1 MLNHKNSKAMDRL
14 RLFIMVGVLFML
26 PVKLWS
32 QSNPEG
38 ENGGKRRPVQV
49 SFFYLLC
56 TNGFEASNYANN
68 VSISFIEGR
77 SRSVNGLALAGCV
90 NTVKEDGRGLL
101 MSGLLNAVHGTMSGV
116 QLAGLVNIAGA
127 ASRGIQLAGLV
138 NVARDFS
145 GLQLAGLVNV
155 AHTVRGVQ
163 LAGLVNVAHT
173 VRGVQLAGLVNVA
186 DSSDFPIGFINLIK
200 NGEMG
205 IALSYNELGIAMLS
219 FQSGGRYTYGI
230 LGIGYNHYLHSQ
242 HSLASTGI
250 VSGGIGAHIH
260 CTNWLRL
267 NCELKSTN
275 LLPARE
281 STDGLM
287 ALNFSLLPAFRL
299 LPHLELFG
307 GPSIS
312 FASVDHDYRN
322 VLPSYSLWRRIDA
335 TRTRQLHVG
344 FQAGVQ
350 YII

>member
-49 SFFYLLC
+49 SFFYPLC

-101 MSGLLNAVHGTMSGV
+101 MSGLLNAVHGIMSGV

-163 LAGLVNVAHT
+163 LAGLVNVA
-173 VRGVQLAGLVNVA
+173 

-205 IALSYNELGIAMLS
+205 IALSYNELGTTMLS

-230 LGIGYNHYLHSQ
+230 LGIGYNHYLHGQ
-242 HSLASTGI
+242 QPFI
-250 VSGGIGAHIH
+250 VSGGIGAHIP
-260 CTNWLRL
+260 CTNWLRV

>member
-1 MLNHKNSKAMDRL
+1 
-14 RLFIMVGVLFML
+14 ML

-32 QSNPEG
+32 QSNSEG

-49 SFFYLLC
+49 SFFYPLC

-163 LAGLVNVAHT
+163 LAGLVNVA
-173 VRGVQLAGLVNVA
+173 

-205 IALSYNELGIAMLS
+205 IALSYNELGTTMLS

-230 LGIGYNHYLHSQ
+230 LGIGYNHYLHGQ
-242 HSLASTGI
+242 QPFI
-250 VSGGIGAHIH
+250 VSGGIGAHIP
-260 CTNWLRL
+260 CTNWLRV

-287 ALNFSLLPAFRL
+287 ALNFSLLSAFRL

-312 FASVDHDYRN
+312 YARVDHDYRN

-335 TRTRQLHVG
+335 TRTRQLHLG

>member
-1 MLNHKNSKAMDRL
+1 MDRL
-14 RLFIMVGVLFML
+14 RLFVMVGVLFML

-38 ENGGKRRPVQV
+38 ENGGKWRPIQV
-49 SFFYLLC
+49 SFFYPLC
-56 TNGFEASNYANN
+56 TNGFEASSCANN
-68 VSISFIEGR
+68 LSISFIEGR

-90 NTVKEDGRGLL
+90 NTVKADSRGLL
-101 MSGLLNAVHGTMSGV
+101 VSGILNAVYGTMSGV
-116 QLAGLVNIAGA
+116 QLAGLVNIAGT

-163 LAGLVNVAHT
+163 LAGLI
-173 VRGVQLAGLVNVA
+173 NVA

-205 IALSYNELGIAMLS
+205 IAVSYNELGTTMLS

-230 LGIGYNHYLHSQ
+230 VGIGYNHYLRGQ
-242 HSLASTGI
+242 QPFIAG
-250 VSGGIGAHIH
+250 GGIGARIN

-267 NCELKSTN
+267 SCELTSTN
-275 LLPARE
+275 LLPAKASLDR
-281 STDGLM
+281 LM
-287 ALNFSLLPAFRL
+287 VLNFSLLPAFRL

-307 GPSIS
+307 GPRLSY
-312 FASVDHDYRN
+312 ASVNHDCRN
-322 VLPSYSLWRRIDA
+322 VLPSYSLWRRLGPSRIQ
-335 TRTRQLHVG
+335 QLHLG

>member
-1 MLNHKNSKAMDRL
+1 
-14 RLFIMVGVLFML
+14 MVGVLFML

-49 SFFYLLC
+49 SFFYPLC

-163 LAGLVNVAHT
+163 LAGLVNVA
-173 VRGVQLAGLVNVA
+173 

-205 IALSYNELGIAMLS
+205 VALSYNELGITMLS

-230 LGIGYNHYLHSQ
+230 LGIGYNHYLHGQ
-242 HSLASTGI
+242 QPFI
-250 VSGGIGAHIH
+250 VSGGIGAHIP
-260 CTNWLRL
+260 CTNWLRV

-287 ALNFSLLPAFRL
+287 ALNFSLLPASRL

-312 FASVDHDYRN
+312 YARVDHDYRN

-335 TRTRQLHVG
+335 TRTRQLHLG

>member
-49 SFFYLLC
+49 SFFYPLC

-101 MSGLLNAVHGTMSGV
+101 LSGLLNAVHGTMSGV

-163 LAGLVNVAHT
+163 LAGLVNVA
-173 VRGVQLAGLVNVA
+173 

-205 IALSYNELGIAMLS
+205 IALSYNELGTTMLS

-230 LGIGYNHYLHSQ
+230 LGIGYNHYLHGQ
-242 HSLASTGI
+242 QPFI
-250 VSGGIGAHIH
+250 VSGGLGAHIP

-267 NCELKSTN
+267 NCELKSAN
-275 LLPARE
+275 LLPIKPSLDR
-281 STDGLM
+281 LM
-287 ALNFSLLPAFRL
+287 VLNFSLLPAFRL

-350 YII
+350 HII

>member
-49 SFFYLLC
+49 SFFYPLC

-101 MSGLLNAVHGTMSGV
+101 MSGLLNAVHGTLSGV

-163 LAGLVNVAHT
+163 LAGLVNVA
-173 VRGVQLAGLVNVA
+173 

-205 IALSYNELGIAMLS
+205 IAVSYNELGIAMLS

-230 LGIGYNHYLHSQ
+230 LGIGYNHYLHGQ
-242 HSLASTGI
+242 QPFI
-250 VSGGIGAHIH
+250 VSGGIGAHIP
-260 CTNWLRL
+260 CTNWLRV

-312 FASVDHDYRN
+312 FASVDHDYQN

>member
-32 QSNPEG
+32 QSNSEG

-49 SFFYLLC
+49 SFFYPLC

-163 LAGLVNVAHT
+163 LAGLVNVA
-173 VRGVQLAGLVNVA
+173 

-205 IALSYNELGIAMLS
+205 IALSYNELGTTMLS

-230 LGIGYNHYLHSQ
+230 LGIGYNHYLHGQ
-242 HSLASTGI
+242 QPFI
-250 VSGGIGAHIH
+250 VSGGIGAHIP
-260 CTNWLRL
+260 CTNWLRV

-287 ALNFSLLPAFRL
+287 ALNFSLLSAFRL

-312 FASVDHDYRN
+312 YARVDHDYRN

-335 TRTRQLHVG
+335 TRTRQLHLG

>member
-49 SFFYLLC
+49 SFFYPLC

-163 LAGLVNVAHT
+163 LAGLVNVA
-173 VRGVQLAGLVNVA
+173 

-205 IALSYNELGIAMLS
+205 VALSYNELGITMLS

-230 LGIGYNHYLHSQ
+230 LGIGYNHYLHGQ
-242 HSLASTGI
+242 QPFI
-250 VSGGIGAHIH
+250 VSGGIGAHIP
-260 CTNWLRL
+260 CTNWLRV

-312 FASVDHDYRN
+312 FASVDHDYQN

-335 TRTRQLHVG
+335 TRTRQLHLG

>member
-1 MLNHKNSKAMDRL
+1 
-14 RLFIMVGVLFML
+14 ML

-38 ENGGKRRPVQV
+38 ENGGKWRPIQV
-49 SFFYLLC
+49 SFFYPLC
-56 TNGFEASNYANN
+56 TNGFEASSYANN
-68 VSISFIEGR
+68 LSISFIEGR

-90 NTVKEDGRGLL
+90 NTVKADGRGLL
-101 MSGLLNAVHGTMSGV
+101 MAGILNAVYGPMSGV
-116 QLAGLVNIAGA
+116 QLAGLVNIAGT

-163 LAGLVNVAHT
+163 LAGLI
-173 VRGVQLAGLVNVA
+173 NVA

-205 IALSYNELGIAMLS
+205 IAVSYNELGTTMLT

-230 LGIGYNHYLHSQ
+230 VGIGYNHYLRGQ
-242 HSLASTGI
+242 QPFIAG
-250 VSGGIGAHIH
+250 GGIGARIN

-267 NCELKSTN
+267 SCELTSTN
-275 LLPARE
+275 LLPAKASLDR
-281 STDGLM
+281 LM
-287 ALNFSLLPAFRL
+287 VANFSLLPAFRL

-307 GPSIS
+307 GPRLSY
-312 FASVDHDYRN
+312 ASANHDCRK
-322 VLPSYSLWRRIDA
+322 VLPRHSLWRRIDA
-335 TRTRQLHVG
+335 TRTRQLHLG

>member
-32 QSNPEG
+32 QSNSEG

-49 SFFYLLC
+49 SFFYPLC

>member
-1 MLNHKNSKAMDRL
+1 
-14 RLFIMVGVLFML
+14 MVGVLFML

-49 SFFYLLC
+49 SFFYPLC

-163 LAGLVNVAHT
+163 LAGLVNVA
-173 VRGVQLAGLVNVA
+173 

-205 IALSYNELGIAMLS
+205 IALSYNELGTTMLS

-230 LGIGYNHYLHSQ
+230 LGIGYNHYLHGQ
-242 HSLASTGI
+242 QPFI
-250 VSGGIGAHIH
+250 VSGGIGAHIP
-260 CTNWLRL
+260 CTNWLRV

>member
-1 MLNHKNSKAMDRL
+1 MDRL

-49 SFFYLLC
+49 SFFYPLC

-163 LAGLVNVAHT
+163 LAGLVNVA
-173 VRGVQLAGLVNVA
+173 

-205 IALSYNELGIAMLS
+205 IALSYNELGTTMLS

-230 LGIGYNHYLHSQ
+230 LGIGYNHYLHGQ
-242 HSLASTGI
+242 QPFI
-250 VSGGIGAHIH
+250 VSGGLGAHIP

-267 NCELKSTN
+267 NCELKSAN
-275 LLPARE
+275 LLPIKPSLDR
-281 STDGLM
+281 LM
-287 ALNFSLLPAFRL
+287 VLNFSLLPAFRL

>member
-1 MLNHKNSKAMDRL
+1 
-14 RLFIMVGVLFML
+14 ML

-38 ENGGKRRPVQV
+38 ENGGKWRPIQV
-49 SFFYLLC
+49 SFFYPLC
-56 TNGFEASNYANN
+56 TNGFEASSCANN
-68 VSISFIEGR
+68 LSISFIEGR

-90 NTVKEDGRGLL
+90 NTVKADSRGLL
-101 MSGLLNAVHGTMSGV
+101 VSGILNAVHGTMSGV
-116 QLAGLVNIAGA
+116 QLAGLVNIAGT

-145 GLQLAGLVNV
+145 GLQLAGLI
-155 AHTVRGVQ
+155 
-163 LAGLVNVAHT
+163 
-173 VRGVQLAGLVNVA
+173 NVA

-205 IALSYNELGIAMLS
+205 IAVSYNELGTTMLT

-230 LGIGYNHYLHSQ
+230 VGIGYNHYLRGQ
-242 HSLASTGI
+242 QPFIAG
-250 VSGGIGAHIH
+250 GGIGARIN

-267 NCELKSTN
+267 SCELTSTN
-275 LLPARE
+275 LLTAKASLDR
-281 STDGLM
+281 LM
-287 ALNFSLLPAFRL
+287 VANFSLFPAFRL

-307 GPSIS
+307 GPRLSY
-312 FASVDHDYRN
+312 ASANHDCRN
-322 VLPSYSLWRRIDA
+322 VLPSYSLWRRLGA
-335 TRTRQLHVG
+335 TRTQQLHLG

>member
-1 MLNHKNSKAMDRL
+1 
-14 RLFIMVGVLFML
+14 MVGVLFML

-38 ENGGKRRPVQV
+38 ENGGKWRPIQV
-49 SFFYLLC
+49 SFFYPLC
-56 TNGFEASNYANN
+56 TNGFEASSCANN
-68 VSISFIEGR
+68 LSISFIEGR

-90 NTVKEDGRGLL
+90 NTVKADSRGLL
-101 MSGLLNAVHGTMSGV
+101 VSGILNAVHGTMSGV
-116 QLAGLVNIAGA
+116 QLAGLVNIAGT

-145 GLQLAGLVNV
+145 GLQLAGLI
-155 AHTVRGVQ
+155 
-163 LAGLVNVAHT
+163 
-173 VRGVQLAGLVNVA
+173 NVA

-205 IALSYNELGIAMLS
+205 IAVSYNELGTTMLT

-230 LGIGYNHYLHSQ
+230 VGIGYNHYLRGQ
-242 HSLASTGI
+242 QPFIAG
-250 VSGGIGAHIH
+250 GGIGARIN

-267 NCELKSTN
+267 SCELTSTN
-275 LLPARE
+275 LLTAKASLDR
-281 STDGLM
+281 LM
-287 ALNFSLLPAFRL
+287 VANFSLFPAFRL

-307 GPSIS
+307 GPRLSY
-312 FASVDHDYRN
+312 ASANHDCRN
-322 VLPSYSLWRRIDA
+322 VLPSYSLWRRLGA
-335 TRTRQLHVG
+335 TRTQQLHLG

>member
-1 MLNHKNSKAMDRL
+1 M
-14 RLFIMVGVLFML
+14 
-26 PVKLWS
+26 
-32 QSNPEG
+32 
-38 ENGGKRRPVQV
+38 
-49 SFFYLLC
+49 
-56 TNGFEASNYANN
+56 
-68 VSISFIEGR
+68 
-77 SRSVNGLALAGCV
+77 
-90 NTVKEDGRGLL
+90 
-101 MSGLLNAVHGTMSGV
+101 
-116 QLAGLVNIAGA
+116 
-127 ASRGIQLAGLV
+127 
-138 NVARDFS
+138 
-145 GLQLAGLVNV
+145 
-155 AHTVRGVQ
+155 
-163 LAGLVNVAHT
+163 NVAHT

-205 IALSYNELGIAMLS
+205 IALSYNELGTTMLS

-230 LGIGYNHYLHSQ
+230 LGIGYNHYLHGQ
-242 HSLASTGI
+242 QPFI
-250 VSGGIGAHIH
+250 VSGGIGAHIP
-260 CTNWLRL
+260 CTNWLRV

-312 FASVDHDYRN
+312 YARVDHDYRN

-335 TRTRQLHVG
+335 TRTRQLHLG

>member
-1 MLNHKNSKAMDRL
+1 
-14 RLFIMVGVLFML
+14 ML

-49 SFFYLLC
+49 SFFYPLC

-116 QLAGLVNIAGA
+116 QLAGLVNITGA

-145 GLQLAGLVNV
+145 GL
-155 AHTVRGVQ
+155 Q

-205 IALSYNELGIAMLS
+205 IALSYNELGITMLS

-230 LGIGYNHYLHSQ
+230 LGIGYNHYLHGQ
-242 HSLASTGI
+242 QPFI
-250 VSGGIGAHIH
+250 VSGGLGAHIP

-267 NCELKSTN
+267 NCELKSAN
-275 LLPARE
+275 LLPIKPSLDR
-281 STDGLM
+281 LM
-287 ALNFSLLPAFRL
+287 VLSFSLLPSFRL

-312 FASVDHDYRN
+312 YASVDHDYRN
-322 VLPSYSLWRRIDA
+322 VLPSYSLWRRLDA
-335 TRTRQLHVG
+335 TRTRQLHLG

>member
-1 MLNHKNSKAMDRL
+1 
-14 RLFIMVGVLFML
+14 MVGVLFML

-32 QSNPEG
+32 QSNSEG

-49 SFFYLLC
+49 SFFYPLC

-116 QLAGLVNIAGA
+116 QLAGLVN
-127 ASRGIQLAGLV
+127 
-138 NVARDFS
+138 
-145 GLQLAGLVNV
+145 
-155 AHTVRGVQ
+155 
-163 LAGLVNVAHT
+163 VAHT

-205 IALSYNELGIAMLS
+205 IALSYNELGTTMLS

-230 LGIGYNHYLHSQ
+230 LGIGYNHYLHGQ
-242 HSLASTGI
+242 QPFI
-250 VSGGIGAHIH
+250 VSGGLGAHIP

-267 NCELKSTN
+267 NCELKSAN
-275 LLPARE
+275 LLPIKPSLDR
-281 STDGLM
+281 LM
-287 ALNFSLLPAFRL
+287 VLNFSLLPAFRL

-312 FASVDHDYRN
+312 YARVDHDYRN

-335 TRTRQLHVG
+335 TRTRQLHLG

>member
-1 MLNHKNSKAMDRL
+1 
-14 RLFIMVGVLFML
+14 ML

-38 ENGGKRRPVQV
+38 ENGGKWRPIQV
-49 SFFYLLC
+49 SFFYPLC
-56 TNGFEASNYANN
+56 TNGFEASSCTNN
-68 VSISFIEGR
+68 LSISFIEGR

-90 NTVKEDGRGLL
+90 NTVKADSRGLL
-101 MSGLLNAVHGTMSGV
+101 VSGILNAVYGTMSGV
-116 QLAGLVNIAGA
+116 QLAGLVNIAGT

-163 LAGLVNVAHT
+163 LAGLI
-173 VRGVQLAGLVNVA
+173 NVA

-205 IALSYNELGIAMLS
+205 IAVSYNELGTTMLS

-230 LGIGYNHYLHSQ
+230 VGIGYNHYLRGQ
-242 HSLASTGI
+242 QPFIAG
-250 VSGGIGAHIH
+250 GGIGARIN

-267 NCELKSTN
+267 SCELTSTN
-275 LLPARE
+275 LLPAKASLDR
-281 STDGLM
+281 LM
-287 ALNFSLLPAFRL
+287 VLNFSLLPAFRL

-307 GPSIS
+307 GPRLSY
-312 FASVDHDYRN
+312 ASANHDCRN
-322 VLPSYSLWRRIDA
+322 VLPSYSLWRRLGPSRIQ
-335 TRTRQLHVG
+335 QLHLG

>member
-1 MLNHKNSKAMDRL
+1 
-14 RLFIMVGVLFML
+14 MVGVLFML

-32 QSNPEG
+32 QSNSEG

-49 SFFYLLC
+49 SFFYPLC

-163 LAGLVNVAHT
+163 LAGLVNVA
-173 VRGVQLAGLVNVA
+173 

-205 IALSYNELGIAMLS
+205 IALSYNELGTTMLS

-230 LGIGYNHYLHSQ
+230 LGIGYNHYLHGQ
-242 HSLASTGI
+242 QPFI
-250 VSGGIGAHIH
+250 VSGGIGAHIP
-260 CTNWLRL
+260 CTNWLRV

-287 ALNFSLLPAFRL
+287 ALNFSLLSAFRL

-312 FASVDHDYRN
+312 YARVDHDYRN

-335 TRTRQLHVG
+335 TRTRQLHLG

>member
-49 SFFYLLC
+49 SFFYPLC

-163 LAGLVNVAHT
+163 LAGLVNVA
-173 VRGVQLAGLVNVA
+173 

-205 IALSYNELGIAMLS
+205 IALSYNELGTTMLS

-230 LGIGYNHYLHSQ
+230 LGIGYNHYLHGQ
-242 HSLASTGI
+242 QPFI
-250 VSGGIGAHIH
+250 VSGGLGAHIP

-267 NCELKSTN
+267 NCELKSAN
-275 LLPARE
+275 LLPIKPSLDR
-281 STDGLM
+281 LM
-287 ALNFSLLPAFRL
+287 VLNFSLLPAFRL

-335 TRTRQLHVG
+335 TRTRQLHLG

>member
-1 MLNHKNSKAMDRL
+1 
-14 RLFIMVGVLFML
+14 MVGVLFML

-32 QSNPEG
+32 QSNSEG

-49 SFFYLLC
+49 SFFYPLC

-163 LAGLVNVAHT
+163 LAGLVNVA
-173 VRGVQLAGLVNVA
+173 

-205 IALSYNELGIAMLS
+205 IAVSYNELGTTMLS

-230 LGIGYNHYLHSQ
+230 LGIGYNHYLHGQ
-242 HSLASTGI
+242 QPFI
-250 VSGGIGAHIH
+250 VSGGIGAHIP
-260 CTNWLRL
+260 CTNWLRV

-335 TRTRQLHVG
+335 THTRQLHLG

>member
-1 MLNHKNSKAMDRL
+1 
-14 RLFIMVGVLFML
+14 ML

-49 SFFYLLC
+49 SFFYPLC
-56 TNGFEASNYANN
+56 TNGFEASSCANN
-68 VSISFIEGR
+68 LSISFIEGR

-90 NTVKEDGRGLL
+90 NTVKADSRGLL
-101 MSGLLNAVHGTMSGV
+101 VSGILNAVYETMSGV
-116 QLAGLVNIAGA
+116 QLAGLVNIAGT

-163 LAGLVNVAHT
+163 LAGLI
-173 VRGVQLAGLVNVA
+173 NVA

-205 IALSYNELGIAMLS
+205 IAVSYNELGTTMLS

-230 LGIGYNHYLHSQ
+230 VGIGYNHYLRGQ
-242 HSLASTGI
+242 QPFIAG
-250 VSGGIGAHIH
+250 GGIGARIN

-267 NCELKSTN
+267 SCELTSTN
-275 LLPARE
+275 LLPAKASLDR
-281 STDGLM
+281 LM
-287 ALNFSLLPAFRL
+287 VLNFSLLPAFRL

-307 GPSIS
+307 GPRLSY
-312 FASVDHDYRN
+312 ASANHDCRN
-322 VLPSYSLWRRIDA
+322 VLPSYSLWRRLGPSRIQ
-335 TRTRQLHVG
+335 QLHLG

>member
-1 MLNHKNSKAMDRL
+1 
-14 RLFIMVGVLFML
+14 MVGVLFML

-32 QSNPEG
+32 QSNSEG

-49 SFFYLLC
+49 SFFYPLC

-163 LAGLVNVAHT
+163 LAGLI
-173 VRGVQLAGLVNVA
+173 NVA
-186 DSSDFPIGFINLIK
+186 DSSDFPIGFINLVK

-205 IALSYNELGIAMLS
+205 VALSYNELGTTMLS

-230 LGIGYNHYLHSQ
+230 LGIGYNHYLHGQ
-242 HSLASTGI
+242 QPFI
-250 VSGGIGAHIH
+250 VSGGLGAHIP

-267 NCELKSTN
+267 NCELTSTN
-275 LLPARE
+275 LLPAKASLDR
-281 STDGLM
+281 LM
-287 ALNFSLLPAFRL
+287 VLNFSLLPAFRL

-307 GPSIS
+307 GPGIRY
-312 FASVDHDYRN
+312 ASVDHDYRN
-322 VLPSYSLWRRIDA
+322 VLPSYSLWRRLRA
-335 TRTRQLHVG
+335 TRTRQLHIG

>member
-49 SFFYLLC
+49 SFFYPLC

-163 LAGLVNVAHT
+163 LAGLVNVA
-173 VRGVQLAGLVNVA
+173 

-205 IALSYNELGIAMLS
+205 IALSYNELGTTMLS

-230 LGIGYNHYLHSQ
+230 LGIGYNHYLHGQ
-242 HSLASTGI
+242 QPFI
-250 VSGGIGAHIH
+250 VSGGLGAHIP

-267 NCELKSTN
+267 NCELKSAN
-275 LLPARE
+275 LLPIKPSLDR
-281 STDGLM
+281 LM
-287 ALNFSLLPAFRL
+287 VLNFSLLPAFRL

>member
-1 MLNHKNSKAMDRL
+1 MDRL
-14 RLFIMVGVLFML
+14 RLFVMVGVLFML

-49 SFFYLLC
+49 SFFYPLC
-56 TNGFEASNYANN
+56 TNGFEASSCANN
-68 VSISFIEGR
+68 LSISFIEGR

-90 NTVKEDGRGLL
+90 NTVKADSRGLL
-101 MSGLLNAVHGTMSGV
+101 VSGILNAVYETMSGV
-116 QLAGLVNIAGA
+116 QLAGLVNIAGT

-163 LAGLVNVAHT
+163 LAGLI
-173 VRGVQLAGLVNVA
+173 NVA

-205 IALSYNELGIAMLS
+205 IAVSYNELGTTMLS

-230 LGIGYNHYLHSQ
+230 VGIGYNHYLRGQ
-242 HSLASTGI
+242 QPFIAG
-250 VSGGIGAHIH
+250 GGIGARIN

-267 NCELKSTN
+267 SCELTSTN
-275 LLPARE
+275 LLPAKASLDR
-281 STDGLM
+281 LM
-287 ALNFSLLPAFRL
+287 VLNFSLLPAFRL

-307 GPSIS
+307 GPRLSY
-312 FASVDHDYRN
+312 ASANHDCRN
-322 VLPSYSLWRRIDA
+322 VLPSYSLWRRLGPSRIQ
-335 TRTRQLHVG
+335 QLHLG

>member
-1 MLNHKNSKAMDRL
+1 MLNYKNSKAMDRL

-32 QSNPEG
+32 QSNSEG
-38 ENGGKRRPVQV
+38 ENGSKRRPVQV
-49 SFFYLLC
+49 SFFYPLC

-163 LAGLVNVAHT
+163 LAGLVNVA
-173 VRGVQLAGLVNVA
+173 

-205 IALSYNELGIAMLS
+205 IAVSYNELGIAMLS

-230 LGIGYNHYLHSQ
+230 LGIGYNHYLHGRQ
-242 HSLASTGI
+242 PFI
-250 VSGGIGAHIH
+250 VSGGLGAHIP

-267 NCELKSTN
+267 NCELKSAN
-275 LLPARE
+275 LLPIKPSLDR
-281 STDGLM
+281 LM
-287 ALNFSLLPAFRL
+287 VLNFSLLPAFRL

-335 TRTRQLHVG
+335 TRTRQLHLG

>member
-1 MLNHKNSKAMDRL
+1 MDRL
-14 RLFIMVGVLFML
+14 RLFVMVGVLFML

-38 ENGGKRRPVQV
+38 ENGGKWRPIQV
-49 SFFYLLC
+49 SFFYPLC
-56 TNGFEASNYANN
+56 TNGFEASSCANN
-68 VSISFIEGR
+68 LSISFIEGR

-90 NTVKEDGRGLL
+90 NTVKADSRGLL
-101 MSGLLNAVHGTMSGV
+101 VSGILNAVYGTMSGV
-116 QLAGLVNIAGA
+116 QLAGLVNIAGT

-145 GLQLAGLVNV
+145 GL
-155 AHTVRGVQ
+155 Q

-205 IALSYNELGIAMLS
+205 IALSYNELGITMLS

-230 LGIGYNHYLHSQ
+230 LGIGYNHYLHGQ
-242 HSLASTGI
+242 QPFI
-250 VSGGIGAHIH
+250 VSGGLGAHIP

-267 NCELKSTN
+267 NCELKSAN
-275 LLPARE
+275 LLPIKPSLDR
-281 STDGLM
+281 LM
-287 ALNFSLLPAFRL
+287 VLSFSLLPSFRL

-312 FASVDHDYRN
+312 YASVDHDYRN
-322 VLPSYSLWRRIDA
+322 VLPSYSLWRRLDA
-335 TRTRQLHVG
+335 TRTRQLHLG

>member
-1 MLNHKNSKAMDRL
+1 MDRL

-49 SFFYLLC
+49 SFFYPLC

-116 QLAGLVNIAGA
+116 QLAGLVNITGA

-145 GLQLAGLVNV
+145 GL
-155 AHTVRGVQ
+155 Q

-205 IALSYNELGIAMLS
+205 IALSYNELGITMLS

-230 LGIGYNHYLHSQ
+230 LGIGYNHYLHGQ
-242 HSLASTGI
+242 QPFI
-250 VSGGIGAHIH
+250 VSGGLGAHIP

-267 NCELKSTN
+267 NCELKSAN
-275 LLPARE
+275 LLPIKPSLDR
-281 STDGLM
+281 LM
-287 ALNFSLLPAFRL
+287 VLSFSLLPSFRL

-312 FASVDHDYRN
+312 YASVDHDYRN
-322 VLPSYSLWRRIDA
+322 VLPSYSLWRRLDA
-335 TRTRQLHVG
+335 TRTRQLHLG

>member
-1 MLNHKNSKAMDRL
+1 MDRL

-38 ENGGKRRPVQV
+38 ENGGKWRPIQV
-49 SFFYLLC
+49 SFFYPLC
-56 TNGFEASNYANN
+56 TNGFEASSCANN
-68 VSISFIEGR
+68 LSISFIEGR

-90 NTVKEDGRGLL
+90 NTVKADSRGLPRVGD
-101 MSGLLNAVHGTMSGV
+101 SECSVWTMSGV
-116 QLAGLVNIAGA
+116 QLAGLVNIAGT

-163 LAGLVNVAHT
+163 LAGLI
-173 VRGVQLAGLVNVA
+173 NVA

-205 IALSYNELGIAMLS
+205 IAVSYNELGTTMLS

-230 LGIGYNHYLHSQ
+230 VGIGYNHYLRGQ
-242 HSLASTGI
+242 QPFIAG
-250 VSGGIGAHIH
+250 GGIGARIN

-267 NCELKSTN
+267 SCELTSTN
-275 LLPARE
+275 LLPAKASLDR
-281 STDGLM
+281 LM
-287 ALNFSLLPAFRL
+287 VLNFSLLPAFRL

-307 GPSIS
+307 GPRLSY
-312 FASVDHDYRN
+312 ASVNHDCRN
-322 VLPSYSLWRRIDA
+322 VLPSYSLWRRLGPSRIQ
-335 TRTRQLHVG
+335 QLHLG

>member
-1 MLNHKNSKAMDRL
+1 MDRL

-49 SFFYLLC
+49 SFFYPLC

-163 LAGLVNVAHT
+163 LAGLVNVA
-173 VRGVQLAGLVNVA
+173 

-205 IALSYNELGIAMLS
+205 IALSYNELGTTMLS

-230 LGIGYNHYLHSQ
+230 LGIGYNHYLHGQ
-242 HSLASTGI
+242 QPFI
-250 VSGGIGAHIH
+250 VSGGLGAHIP

-267 NCELKSTN
+267 NCELKSAN
-275 LLPARE
+275 LLPIKPSLDR
-281 STDGLM
+281 LM
-287 ALNFSLLPAFRL
+287 VLNFSLLPAFRL

-335 TRTRQLHVG
+335 TRTRQLHLG

>member
-49 SFFYLLC
+49 SFFYPLC

-163 LAGLVNVAHT
+163 LAGLVNVA
-173 VRGVQLAGLVNVA
+173 

-205 IALSYNELGIAMLS
+205 IALSYNELGTTMLS

-230 LGIGYNHYLHSQ
+230 LGIGYNHYLHGQ
-242 HSLASTGI
+242 QPFI
-250 VSGGIGAHIH
+250 VSGGIGAHIP
-260 CTNWLRL
+260 CTNWLRV

-322 VLPSYSLWRRIDA
+322 VLPSYSLWRRRAA

>member
-1 MLNHKNSKAMDRL
+1 
-14 RLFIMVGVLFML
+14 ML

-32 QSNPEG
+32 QSNSEG

-49 SFFYLLC
+49 SFFYPLC

-163 LAGLVNVAHT
+163 LAGLI
-173 VRGVQLAGLVNVA
+173 NVA

-205 IALSYNELGIAMLS
+205 IAVSYNELGTTMLS

-230 LGIGYNHYLHSQ
+230 VGIGYNHYLRGQ
-242 HSLASTGI
+242 QPFIAG
-250 VSGGIGAHIH
+250 GGIGARIN

-267 NCELKSTN
+267 SCELTSTN
-275 LLPARE
+275 LLPAKASLDR
-281 STDGLM
+281 LM
-287 ALNFSLLPAFRL
+287 VLNFSLLPAFRL

-307 GPSIS
+307 GPRLSY
-312 FASVDHDYRN
+312 ASVNHDCRN
-322 VLPSYSLWRRIDA
+322 VLPSYSLWRRLGPSRIQ
-335 TRTRQLHVG
+335 QLHLG

>member
-1 MLNHKNSKAMDRL
+1 MDRL

-32 QSNPEG
+32 QSNSEG

-49 SFFYLLC
+49 SFFYPLC

-163 LAGLVNVAHT
+163 LAGLVNVA
-173 VRGVQLAGLVNVA
+173 

-205 IALSYNELGIAMLS
+205 IAVSYNELGIAMLS

-230 LGIGYNHYLHSQ
+230 LGIGYNHYLHGQ
-242 HSLASTGI
+242 QPFI
-250 VSGGIGAHIH
+250 VSGGLGAHIP

-267 NCELKSTN
+267 NCELKSAN
-275 LLPARE
+275 LLPIKPSLDR
-281 STDGLM
+281 LM
-287 ALNFSLLPAFRL
+287 VLNFSLLPAFRL

-307 GPSIS
+307 GPGIS
-312 FASVDHDYRN
+312 YASVDHDYRN
-322 VLPSYSLWRRIDA
+322 VLPSYSLWRRLGA

>member
-49 SFFYLLC
+49 SFFYPLC

-163 LAGLVNVAHT
+163 LAGLVNVA
-173 VRGVQLAGLVNVA
+173 

-205 IALSYNELGIAMLS
+205 VALSYNELGITMLS

-230 LGIGYNHYLHSQ
+230 LGIGYNHYLHGQ
-242 HSLASTGI
+242 QPFI
-250 VSGGIGAHIH
+250 VSGGIGAHIP
-260 CTNWLRL
+260 CTNWLRV

-287 ALNFSLLPAFRL
+287 ALNFSLLPASRL

-312 FASVDHDYRN
+312 YARVDHDYRN

-335 TRTRQLHVG
+335 TRTRQLHLG

>member
-1 MLNHKNSKAMDRL
+1 
-14 RLFIMVGVLFML
+14 MVGVLFML

-49 SFFYLLC
+49 SFFYPLC

-116 QLAGLVNIAGA
+116 QLAGLVNITGA

-145 GLQLAGLVNV
+145 GL
-155 AHTVRGVQ
+155 Q

-205 IALSYNELGIAMLS
+205 IALSYNELGITMLS

-230 LGIGYNHYLHSQ
+230 LGIGYNHYLHGQ
-242 HSLASTGI
+242 QPFI
-250 VSGGIGAHIH
+250 VSGGLGAHIP

-267 NCELKSTN
+267 NCELKSAN
-275 LLPARE
+275 LLPIKPSLDR
-281 STDGLM
+281 LM
-287 ALNFSLLPAFRL
+287 VLSFSLLPSFRL

-312 FASVDHDYRN
+312 YASVDHDYRN
-322 VLPSYSLWRRIDA
+322 VLPSYSLWRRLDA
-335 TRTRQLHVG
+335 TRTRQLHLG

>member
-1 MLNHKNSKAMDRL
+1 MDRL

-49 SFFYLLC
+49 SFFYPLC

-163 LAGLVNVAHT
+163 LAGLVNVA
-173 VRGVQLAGLVNVA
+173 
-186 DSSDFPIGFINLIK
+186 DSSDFPIGFINLSK

-205 IALSYNELGIAMLS
+205 IALSYNELGTTMLS

-230 LGIGYNHYLHSQ
+230 LGIGYNHYLHGQ
-242 HSLASTGI
+242 QPFI
-250 VSGGIGAHIH
+250 VSGGLGAHIP

-267 NCELKSTN
+267 NCELKSAN
-275 LLPARE
+275 LLPIKPSLDR
-281 STDGLM
+281 LM
-287 ALNFSLLPAFRL
+287 VLNFSLLPAFRL

>member
-1 MLNHKNSKAMDRL
+1 
-14 RLFIMVGVLFML
+14 MVGVHFML

-32 QSNPEG
+32 QSNSEG

-49 SFFYLLC
+49 SFFYPLC

>member
-1 MLNHKNSKAMDRL
+1 MDRL

-38 ENGGKRRPVQV
+38 ENGGKWRPIQV
-49 SFFYLLC
+49 SFFYPLC
-56 TNGFEASNYANN
+56 TNGFEASSCANN
-68 VSISFIEGR
+68 LSISFIEGR

-90 NTVKEDGRGLL
+90 NTVKADSRGLL
-101 MSGLLNAVHGTMSGV
+101 VSGILNAVHGTMSGV
-116 QLAGLVNIAGA
+116 QLAGLVNIAGT

-145 GLQLAGLVNV
+145 GLQLAGLI
-155 AHTVRGVQ
+155 
-163 LAGLVNVAHT
+163 
-173 VRGVQLAGLVNVA
+173 NVA

-205 IALSYNELGIAMLS
+205 IAVSYNELGTTMLT

-230 LGIGYNHYLHSQ
+230 VGIGYNHYLRGQ
-242 HSLASTGI
+242 QPFIAG
-250 VSGGIGAHIH
+250 GGIGARIN

-267 NCELKSTN
+267 SCELTSTN
-275 LLPARE
+275 LLTAKASLDR
-281 STDGLM
+281 LM
-287 ALNFSLLPAFRL
+287 VANFSLFPAFRL

-307 GPSIS
+307 GPRLSY
-312 FASVDHDYRN
+312 ASANHDCRN
-322 VLPSYSLWRRIDA
+322 VLPSYSLWRRLGA
-335 TRTRQLHVG
+335 TRTQQLHLG